1 MMQRSGYNMTLTSQ
15 VFGTTPEENLSVM
28 NLLVILGPTA
38 SGKTQ
43 LAVQAARHLNGEILS
58 ADSRQVYRG
67 LDIGS
72 GKDLAEY
79 GATPYHLIDILDP
92 GCAFSLFDFVQEFK
106 NVFDKVAS
114 RGRLPILAGGT
125 GLYLDAV
132 LRGYELVKV
141 EENLSLRQELKELE
155 VAALEKRLRR
165 LRPDLHNTTDL
176 TDRERLT
183 RAIEIAEGE
192 KRHVAEPIDLP
203 KLSPR
208 VFGLRWQREVLR
220 QRITR
225 RLRERLE
232 QGMIEEVE
240 GLHASGVSWE
250 TLDYFGLEYRFVAQ
264 YLQGMFNR
272 NDLFQKLN
280 SAIHQFAKR
289 QETWFRRM
297 ERHGVAICWLDAE
310 KDPVTELLT
319 ACQDVIE

>member
-1 MMQRSGYNMTLTSQ
+1 MMQRSGYNMTLTYHAF
-15 VFGTTPEENLSVM
+15 VEILEGNLSVM

-43 LAVQAARHLNGEILS
+43 LGVQAAHHLQGEILS

-79 GATPYHLIDILDP
+79 GATPYHLIDIVDP
-92 GCAFSLFDFVQEFK
+92 GCEFSLFNFVQEFK
-106 NVFDKVAS
+106 NAYDKVVG
-114 RGRLPILAGGT
+114 RGRLPILVGGT

-132 LRGYELVKV
+132 LRGYELVRV
-141 EENLSLRQELKELE
+141 EENLPLRQELEKLE
-155 VAALEKRLRR
+155 ITALEKRLRR

-192 KRHVAEPIDLP
+192 KQSVAEPIDLP
-203 KLSPR
+203 ELSPQ

-225 RLRERLE
+225 RLRERLD

-240 GLHASGVSWE
+240 GLHAAGVSWE

-264 YLQGMFNR
+264 YLQGMLNR

-297 ERHGVAICWLDAE
+297 QRQGVEICWLDAGQ
-310 KDPVTELLT
+310 DPVKDLLA
-319 ACQDVIE
+319 ACQDVI